1 MMRVLITDDHQLFID
16 GMRHIL
22 QELDVN
28 VVVSESS
35 SAEQA
40 IEILESG
47 QRFDLVL
54 IDLSMPGMDGL
65 SILQRMD
72 ERKLCLPLVVISG
85 EEDSHKIKQALDA
98 GALGFIPKSHSSQQ
112 MLEALRAI
120 LQGEIYLPQTIQKKI
135 DRIDSRRVLS
145 KSQGDSASKAYG
157 ITQRQLDVL
166 TLIAKG
172 YSNKQIA
179 LSLCLTEHTV
189 KSHLNALFKLL
200 DAKNRTECVRNASQR
215 GIVTTA

>member
-1 MMRVLITDDHQLFID
+1 MRVLITDDHQLFID

-22 QELDVN
+22 HELDSEA
-28 VVVSESS
+28 VVSEST

-65 SILQRMD
+65 SILQRMS
-72 ERKLCLPLVVISG
+72 ERKLCLPLVVLSG

-120 LQGEIYLPQTIQKKI
+120 LQGDIYLPQAIQQKI

-145 KSQGDSASKAYG
+145 KSQGDSPSKTHG
-157 ITQRQLDVL
+157 ITRRQLDVL

-172 YSNKQIA
+172 YTNRQIA
-179 LSLCLTEHTV
+179 LSLSLTEHTV

-200 DAKNRTECVRNASQR
+200 DAKNRTECVRNAIHRS
-215 GIVTTA
+215 IVTAP

>member
-1 MMRVLITDDHQLFID
+1 
-16 GMRHIL
+16 
-22 QELDVN
+22 
-28 VVVSESS
+28 
-35 SAEQA
+35 
-40 IEILESG
+40 
-47 QRFDLVL
+47 
-54 IDLSMPGMDGL
+54 
-65 SILQRMD
+65 
-72 ERKLCLPLVVISG
+72 VVISG